1 MFPKN
6 KKSASPTQVH
16 FSVIDGAE
24 TRTHSLKPH
33 FDRAVELLKARR
45 AVLSEIKT
53 WRAEARA
60 EGLDPTALL
69 RLAREHLF
77 DADQRRKAAERAEVE
92 ELYRQG
98 LGLPLFDHATG
109 AAR

>member
-1 MFPKN
+1 
-6 KKSASPTQVH
+6 
-16 FSVIDGAE
+16 VIRRQPQDAP
-24 TRTHSLKPH
+24 RPLKLH
-33 FDRAVELLKARR
+33 FDRAVALLEARR
-45 AVLSEIKT
+45 AVLSDIKT

-60 EGLDPTALL
+60 EGLDPFALL
-69 RLAREHLF
+69 HLAREHLF
-77 DADQRRKAAERAEVE
+77 DADQRRKAAEQAEVE